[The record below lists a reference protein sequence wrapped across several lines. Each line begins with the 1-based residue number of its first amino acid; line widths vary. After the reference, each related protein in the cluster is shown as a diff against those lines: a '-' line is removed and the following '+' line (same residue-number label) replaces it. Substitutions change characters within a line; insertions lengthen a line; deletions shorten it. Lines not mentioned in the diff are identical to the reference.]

1 MQKMLKKVSEK
12 PIFKCGIVHHKV
24 GSPFLSDISN
34 TNYAKKMLSKPAKQ
48 STKVQSFAPPN
59 FKFKVRVLLFL
70 VTFIKGCKKCEYN
83 FLSLWHSSILTG
95 DLLLN

>member
-1 MQKMLKKVSEK
+1 MLKKASEK

-34 TNYAKKMLSKPAKQ
+34 TNYAKKMLPKPAKQ

-59 FKFKVRVLLFL
+59 FKFKVRLLLF
-70 VTFIKGCKKCEYN
+70 F
-83 FLSLWHSSILTG
+83 S
-95 DLLLN
+95 DLHKRMQKV